1 MTRGADSLPKE
12 KGKRRK
18 RKEEEED
25 GLRPMS
31 HCRTEPSSA
40 REKKTGRSRA
50 SPPSQ
55 CVTVPS
61 QLGCELAQ
69 DQIEPT
75 STTPF
80 LFFSFGH
87 FKH

>member
-1 MTRGADSLPKE
+1 MTRGADSSAKE

-25 GLRPMS
+25 GLQPMS

-50 SPPSQ
+50 GPPSQ
-55 CVTVPS
+55 RVIVPS
-61 QLGCELAQ
+61 QMGCELAQ
-69 DQIEPT
+69 DQIEPM
-75 STTPF
+75 SIAPF

-87 FKH
+87 FKR